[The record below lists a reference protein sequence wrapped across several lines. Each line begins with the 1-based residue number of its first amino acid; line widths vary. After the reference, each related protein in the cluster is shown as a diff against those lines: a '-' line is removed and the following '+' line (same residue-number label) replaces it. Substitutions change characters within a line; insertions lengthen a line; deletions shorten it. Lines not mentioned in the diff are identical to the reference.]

1 MSPSGQLLTV
11 GEIFGAQCTSLSLTQ
26 FYISAFAWS
35 AMVITGLGGTD
46 LYPSQDQAETVIVTV
61 MVVMGALMWA
71 KVLATFCELA
81 TNSDPAALEYR
92 QVRRSK
98 GEGPPPHTA
107 ARSLLPCTPTPKHQ
121 PAPSC
126 LHSYHVRACCRPICL
141 LLCLLRLLAPDS
153 PRTRPPPPT
162 VFLPYSYSRAYLI
175 PTHTGLGRPQPLLQH
190 PGLSPRP
197 QAAAPPILPSAQAHH
212 AVPLGGGSHP

>member
-1 MSPSGQLLTV
+1 MLHDDPAVTWLGLQGHCNDVPVVLGEAVSPSGQLLTV

-92 QVRRSK
+92 QVRRRRSSSSYCRPL
-98 GEGPPPHTA
+98 PPTYAYPETS
-107 ARSLLPCTPTPKHQ
+107 ARTLLP
-121 PAPSC
+121 A
-126 LHSYHVRACCRPICL
+126 
-141 LLCLLRLLAPDS
+141 
-153 PRTRPPPPT
+153 
-162 VFLPYSYSRAYLI
+162 
-175 PTHTGLGRPQPLLQH
+175 
-190 PGLSPRP
+190 
-197 QAAAPPILPSAQAHH
+197 
-212 AVPLGGGSHP
+212 